1 MIVSRIA
8 TSRKGSHSE
17 LGREEVLVLL
27 GRTSGSHSKLRRPA
41 ALRTCQKCRCS
52 GPAQSPCVRN
62 SGGGPT
68 HVYFNSP
75 CRPGDADV
83 RSSLR
88 RSQPH
93 LHHIFLHRGPFK
105 LEWKDIPGGPE
116 VKNLPANAGDVSL
129 IPGPGRSDMP
139 RGSRA
144 HVLQLVKPAAHLGAG
159 APTATRRPHAAVR
172 RDPVCSSED
181 SAQPKQK

>member
-1 MIVSRIA
+1 MPQQPHSWPASPFMTVYRIA
-8 TSRKGSHSE
+8 TFMKWRHSE
-17 LGREEVLVLL
+17 LGREAVLFRL
-27 GRTSGSHSKLRRPA
+27 GRTSGTHSKLRRPA
-41 ALRTCQKCRCS
+41 ALGTCQKCRCS

-68 HVYFNSP
+68 HVCFNSP

-93 LHHIFLHRGPFK
+93 LHPSFLHRGPFK
-105 LEWKDIPGGPE
+105 LEWKDFHGGPE
-116 VKNLPANAGDVSL
+116 VKNLPADAGDVSL

-139 RGSRA
+139 RGNRA
-144 HVLQLVKPAAHLGAG
+144 HVLQLLKPAHLRAV
-159 APTATRRPHAAVR
+159 APQQEEPRR
-172 RDPVCSSED
+172 RDGHVL
-181 SAQPKQK
+181 Q